1 MDKDKLKKAYEAV
14 EMLRALDLPVSKEQ
28 LDTIY
33 NLEENYLKEDVIP
46 FIKGEL
52 NPLVKDMMGKF
63 YLEVS
68 YSKND
73 GLNVHYL
80 NDFKTQENSRGRRKA
95 TETTHKSEKHITKDV
110 QYDALKSVLG
120 TKKKQA
126 TSLKVY
132 REDNSVI
139 EEASSALTLCETIK
153 EIGAEKVY
161 NLFIPLDGMYLVMK
175 TKNSDVRSDLHY
187 IGDGYYVNTHSN
199 TMSKKRHLERIFR
212 DLKLS
217 WKVEIV

>member
-1 MDKDKLKKAYEAV
+1 M
-14 EMLRALDLPVSKEQ
+14 
-28 LDTIY
+28 
-33 NLEENYLKEDVIP
+33 
-46 FIKGEL
+46 
-52 NPLVKDMMGKF
+52 
-63 YLEVS
+63 
-68 YSKND
+68 
-73 GLNVHYL
+73 
-80 NDFKTQENSRGRRKA
+80 
-95 TETTHKSEKHITKDV
+95 
-110 QYDALKSVLG
+110 KSVLG
-120 TKKKQA
+120 TKKKQE
-126 TSLKVY
+126 TSLIVY
-132 REDNSVI
+132 REDNSAI

-175 TKNSDVRSDLHY
+175 TKNSDVRRDLHY

>member
-1 MDKDKLKKAYEAV
+1 M
-14 EMLRALDLPVSKEQ
+14 
-28 LDTIY
+28 
-33 NLEENYLKEDVIP
+33 
-46 FIKGEL
+46 
-52 NPLVKDMMGKF
+52 
-63 YLEVS
+63 
-68 YSKND
+68 
-73 GLNVHYL
+73 
-80 NDFKTQENSRGRRKA
+80 
-95 TETTHKSEKHITKDV
+95 
-110 QYDALKSVLG
+110 KSVLG

-132 REDNSVI
+132 REDNSAI